1 MTKLNPYLNFA
12 GTCEEAFLFYQSVF
26 GGEFTGGIFRMGD
39 APGTENL
46 STEDKNKV
54 MHIAL
59 PIGNDLLMGSDS
71 IQGMGPGLVMGNN
84 NLISIF
90 PDSREEADRL
100 FNGLAA
106 GGNIIQPLQDQVW
119 GGYYGNF
126 IDKFGVAWMINFSG
140 QVEP

>member
-1 MTKLNPYLNFA
+1 MTKLNPYLNFS
-12 GTCEEAFLFYQSVF
+12 GICEEAFVFYQSVF
-26 GGEFTGGIFRMGD
+26 GGEFMGGIFRMGD

-46 STEDKNKV
+46 TTEQKNKV

-71 IQGMGPGLVMGNN
+71 IQGMGPALVMGNN

-106 GGNIIQPLQDQVW
+106 GGMIIQPLQDQFW
-119 GGYYGNF
+119 GDYYGNF
-126 IDKFGVAWMINFSG
+126 IDKFGVVWMINYTN
-140 QVEP
+140 PKNK

>member
-1 MTKLNPYLNFA
+1 MTKLNPYLNFD

-26 GGEFTGGIFRMGD
+26 GGEFMGGIFRMGD

-46 STEDKNKV
+46 TTEEKNKV

-59 PIGNDLLMGSDS
+59 PIGNDLLMGSDI
-71 IQGMGPGLVMGNN
+71 IQGMGQTLTMGDN

-100 FNGLAA
+100 FSELAA
-106 GGNIIQPLQDQVW
+106 GGKIIMPLQDQFW
-119 GGYYGNF
+119 GDYYGNF
-126 IDKFGVAWMINFSG
+126 MDKFGVAWMINYTNPKD
-140 QVEP
+140 E

>member
-1 MTKLNPYLNFA
+1 MTKLNPYLNFD

-26 GGEFTGGIFRMGD
+26 GGEFMGGIFRMGD

-46 STEDKNKV
+46 TTEEKNKV

-59 PIGNDLLMGSDS
+59 PIGNDLLMGSDI
-71 IQGMGPGLVMGNN
+71 IQGMGQTLTMGDN

-100 FNGLAA
+100 FSELAA
-106 GGNIIQPLQDQVW
+106 GGKIIMPLQDQFW
-119 GGYYGNF
+119 GDYYGNF
-126 IDKFGVAWMINFSG
+126 MDKFGVAWMINYSKPL
-140 QVEP
+140 EP

>member
-1 MTKLNPYLNFA
+1 MTKLNPYLNFS
-12 GTCEEAFLFYQSVF
+12 GTCEEAFLFYQTVF
-26 GGEFTGGIFRMGD
+26 GGEFMGGIFRMGD

-46 STEDKNKV
+46 TTEQKNKV

-71 IQGMGPGLVMGNN
+71 IPGMGPGLVMGNN

-100 FNGLAA
+100 FSGLAA
-106 GGNIIQPLQDQVW
+106 GGNIIMPLQDQFW
-119 GGYYGNF
+119 GDYYGNL
-126 IDKFGVAWMINFSG
+126 IDKFGVAWMINYSR
-140 QVEP
+140 QMEP

>member
-26 GGEFTGGIFRMGD
+26 GGEFMGGIFRMGD

-46 STEDKNKV
+46 TTEQKNKV

-71 IQGMGPGLVMGNN
+71 IQGMGQALVMGNN

-90 PDSREEADRL
+90 PDSGKKPTAFSADW
-100 FNGLAA
+100 
-106 GGNIIQPLQDQVW
+106 Q
-119 GGYYGNF
+119 
-126 IDKFGVAWMINFSG
+126 
-140 QVEP
+140 QVEIL